1 MAYIKSKY
9 FTPAFVQVP
18 SWFITDYMP
27 KALGGYIK
35 VYLYLL
41 TVCNEPSE
49 NGICLEDVC
58 KELDM
63 LYSEVLQALKYWD
76 QEKVLTLTESEEDG
90 FELTFACEA
99 PTQSVVEKKLPI
111 SKTII
116 QQTRPEYRTDEINYY
131 TQNSPD
137 VTKLFK
143 IAEQYLGRLLTISDQ
158 KILFSFYDWLH
169 MPFDLIEFLIEY
181 CTSNNH
187 KAMHYIEKVAI
198 SWVDEGIVTV
208 EQAKIKAVSDKRYF
222 QILSALGASKST
234 LTPAEKKCMSK
245 WLDTYKFNLDIIL
258 EACQKTVMQT
268 SKPSLNY
275 VDSILTSWFNEKV
288 TTLEDIKALDKVH
301 ESKKLLSESPSKATL
316 SPVSNKVSKF
326 NTMYSHDWDFDEI
339 EKLERAYIERK
350 LNGGS

>member
-1 MAYIKSKY
+1 MAYIKATY
-9 FTPAFVQVP
+9 FSPAFVQVP

-41 TVCNEPSE
+41 TVSKEPSE
-49 NGICLEDVC
+49 NGVSLEDVC

-76 QEKVLTLTESEEDG
+76 KEKVLTFTECKDG
-90 FELTFACEA
+90 DFELTFAWDP
-99 PTQSVVEKKLPI
+99 PTPTATEKKLPI

-208 EQAKIKAVSDKRYF
+208 DQAKAKVVSDKRYF
-222 QILSALGASKST
+222 QILSALGTSKST

-245 WLDTYKFNLDIIL
+245 WLDTYKFHLDIIL
-258 EACQKTVMQT
+258 EACRKTVMQT

-301 ESKKLLSESPSKATL
+301 ESKKLLSETTSKVPL
-316 SPVSNKVSKF
+316 SPIPNKISKF
-326 NTMYSHDWDFDEI
+326 NTMHSHDWDFDEI

>member
-1 MAYIKSKY
+1 MAYIKAKCFSP
-9 FTPAFVQVP
+9 TFVQVP

-27 KALGGYIK
+27 KALGGHIK

-41 TVCNEPSE
+41 TLSNSPSDK
-49 NGICLEDVC
+49 GLCLEEVS

-76 QEKVLTLTESEEDG
+76 QQKVITLSGDDEVG
-90 FELTFACEA
+90 FELSFAVDPPSRVTVQKT
-99 PTQSVVEKKLPI
+99 PTV
-111 SKTII
+111 SKPII

-198 SWVDEGIVTV
+198 SWVDEGIVTL
-208 EQAKIKAVSDKRYF
+208 EQAKAKAVSDKRYF
-222 QILSALGASKST
+222 QILSALGTSKST

-245 WLDTYKFNLDIIL
+245 WLDTYKFPIDIIL
-258 EACQKTVMQT
+258 EACRKTVMQT

-288 TTLEDIKALDKVH
+288 KTLEDVKALDKVH
-301 ESKKLLSESPSKATL
+301 DSKKFLSESSSKANI
-316 SPVSNKVSKF
+316 SSVSNKVSKF
-326 NTMYSHDWDFDEI
+326 NNMYSHDWDFDEI

-350 LNGGS
+350 LNGGN

>member
-1 MAYIKSKY
+1 MAYIKAKCFS
-9 FTPAFVQVP
+9 PAFVQVP

-41 TVCNEPSE
+41 TLCTNPSE
-49 NGICLEDVC
+49 NGICLEEVC

-76 QEKVLTLTESEEDG
+76 QEKVLTFTESDNDN
-90 FELTFACEA
+90 FELIFACEA
-99 PTQSVVEKKLPI
+99 PVPSTAEKKLPI

-208 EQAKIKAVSDKRYF
+208 EQAKAKAFSDKRYF

-245 WLDTYKFNLDIIL
+245 WLDTYQFSLDIIL
-258 EACQKTVMQT
+258 EACRKTVMQT

-288 TTLEDIKALDKVH
+288 KSLEDIKALDKVH
-301 ESKKLLSESPSKATL
+301 ESKKFLSESSSKATV

-326 NTMYSHDWDFDEI
+326 NNMYSHDWDFDEI

>member
-1 MAYIKSKY
+1 MAYIKARCS
-9 FTPAFVQVP
+9 TQAFVQVP
-18 SWFITDYMP
+18 SWFIRDYMP

-41 TVCNEPSE
+41 DLSTQPSE
-49 NGICLEDVC
+49 TDISLEEVC
-58 KELDM
+58 TELDM

-76 QEKVLTLTESEEDG
+76 KEEVLKLIETEDDG
-90 FELTFACEA
+90 FELVFACDSPVKA
-99 PTQSVVEKKLPI
+99 TAQKKLPI

-198 SWVDEGIVTV
+198 SWIDEGIITV
-208 EQAKIKAVSDKRYF
+208 EQAKAKVVSDKRYF
-222 QILSALGASKST
+222 QILSALGTSKST

-245 WLDTYKFNLDIIL
+245 WLDTYQFHLDIIL
-258 EACQKTVMQT
+258 EACRKTVMQT

-301 ESKKLLSESPSKATL
+301 ESKKLLSEPSSKVAIA
-316 SPVSNKVSKF
+316 PVSNKVSKF
-326 NTMYSHDWDFDEI
+326 NNMYSHDWDFDEI

-350 LNGGS
+350 LNGGN

>member
-1 MAYIKSKY
+1 MAYIKAKCSS
-9 FTPAFVQVP
+9 PAFVQVP

-41 TVCNEPSE
+41 TLSKEPNE

-58 KELDM
+58 QKLDM
-63 LYSEVLQALKYWD
+63 LYSEVLQALKYWN
-76 QEKVLTLTESEEDG
+76 QEKVLTFTENADDD
-90 FELTFACEA
+90 FELVFASEA
-99 PTQSVVEKKLPI
+99 PSQAAAQKKLPI

-187 KAMHYIEKVAI
+187 RAMHYIEKVAI
-198 SWVDEGIVTV
+198 SWVDEGIMTV
-208 EQAKIKAVSDKRYF
+208 EQAKAKTVSDKRYF
-222 QILSALGASKST
+222 QILSALGTSKST

-245 WLDTYKFNLDIIL
+245 WLDTYHFHLDIIL
-258 EACQKTVMQT
+258 EACRKTVMQT
-268 SKPSLNY
+268 NKPSLNY

-288 TTLEDIKALDKVH
+288 KTLDDIKALDKVH
-301 ESKKLLSESPSKATL
+301 ESKKLLSESSSKVPL
-316 SPVSNKVSKF
+316 SSVPNKVSKF
-326 NTMYSHDWDFDEI
+326 NNMYSHDWDFDEI

-350 LNGGS
+350 LNGGN